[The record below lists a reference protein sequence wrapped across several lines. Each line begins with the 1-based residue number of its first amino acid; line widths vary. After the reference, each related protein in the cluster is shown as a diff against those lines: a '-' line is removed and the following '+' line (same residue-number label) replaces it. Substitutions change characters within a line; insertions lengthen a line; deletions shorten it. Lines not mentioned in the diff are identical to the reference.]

1 MTSAEPAAAPAKGST
16 ERRDRWE
23 ARTSTPLAVLGIV
36 FLVAY
41 AFLVLDDRTPQWV
54 NVLLSILLIATWAAF
69 LLDFLV
75 RVGLTPK
82 GRRVRFVFTRPLDV
96 LSVLLPVFRALRV
109 VNLLHRV
116 SFFRGRSGEAFRAR
130 VVVSALAYA
139 VVFVFFIAMATYH
152 VERDA
157 PGANITNFGDA
168 IWWACVTIATVG
180 YGDTYPV
187 TGLGRCYGVL
197 LMIGGIAIVG
207 TASATVV
214 SLFNDRLGRMRHEAE
229 QPDEPHVAVQPALDL
244 APLDTDSEIDDEL
257 QQGLGFGAADPVAG
271 DLPKRDD
278 ADAADDA
285 DDGDD
290 ADGRAP
296 AR

>member
-1 MTSAEPAAAPAKGST
+1 VTAALSAPEPPRVAT

-23 ARTSTPLAVLGIV
+23 ARTSTPLAVLGVV

-41 AFLVLDDRTPQWV
+41 AVLVLDERTPQWV

-69 LLDFLV
+69 LVDFLV
-75 RVGLTPK
+75 RIGLTPK

-139 VVFVFFIAMATYH
+139 VVFVFFIALATLH

-229 QPDEPHVAVQPALDL
+229 HPEDEHMAVQPALDL
-244 APLDTDSEIDDEL
+244 APLDTDSQIDDEL
-257 QQGLGFGAADPVAG
+257 QEGLGFGATDPAAG
-271 DLPKRDD
+271 DLPEADPADAGD
-278 ADAADDA
+278 ADA
-285 DDGDD
+285 GSGD
-290 ADGRAP
+290 ADGPAP

>member
-1 MTSAEPAAAPAKGST
+1 MTTAQPAAAPRKEST

-23 ARTSTPLAVLGIV
+23 ARTSTPLAMLGVV

-54 NVLLSILLIATWAAF
+54 NVLLSVLLIATWAAF

-75 RVGLTPK
+75 RIGLTPK

-139 VVFVFFIAMATYH
+139 IVFVFFIALATYH

-229 QPDEPHVAVQPALDL
+229 HPEDAHLAVQPALDL

-257 QQGLGFGAADPVAG
+257 QQGLGFGASDPAAG
-271 DLPKRDD
+271 DISERH
-278 ADAADDA
+278 DAAGG
-285 DDGDD
+285 DG
-290 ADGRAP
+290 ATDGGAGRGA
-296 AR
+296 AER

>member
-1 MTSAEPAAAPAKGST
+1 MTTAAARPEPAKTGST
-16 ERRDRWE
+16 EARDRWE
-23 ARTSTPLAVLGIV
+23 ARTSTPLAVLGVV

-41 AFLVLDDRTPQWV
+41 AVLVLDDRTPPWM
-54 NVLLSILLIATWAAF
+54 NFLLAVLLVATWAAF
-69 LLDFLV
+69 LLDFVV
-75 RVGLTPK
+75 RTLLTPK

-116 SFFRGRSGEAFRAR
+116 SFFRGHSGEAFRAR
-130 VVVSALAYA
+130 VVISALAYA
-139 VVFVFFIAMATYH
+139 VVFVFFIALATYH

-157 PGANITNFGDA
+157 PGANITSFGTS

-187 TGLGRCYGVL
+187 TELGRCYAVL
-197 LMIGGIAIVG
+197 LMLGGIAIVG

-229 QPDEPHVAVQPALDL
+229 GQGEVEPHLAVQPALDL
-244 APLDTDSEIDDEL
+244 QPLDVDSEIDDEI
-257 QQGLGFGAADPVAG
+257 QEGLGDG
-271 DLPKRDD
+271 
-278 ADAADDA
+278 
-285 DDGDD
+285 DGDD
-290 ADGRAP
+290 DAGGDGDAGDEATDAP
-296 AR
+296 ER